1 MTIRWIRGAASSSIT
16 NAGDRVVETADSS
29 PAEAGFGMT
38 KVKGL
43 AQFSIA
49 HLLQSQLFCQLL
61 PLAVDQ
67 GFGLGVHQDF
77 IRPGTRE
84 AFARPLAGSV
94 NAHLRAVIWQ
104 AGSVVERINRP
115 QRELDVA
122 LGIDVVEHFQ
132 REIGYGLDVDVFI
145 NDDDAL

>member
-49 HLLQSQLFCQLL
+49 HLLQPQLFRQLL
-61 PLAVDQ
+61 PFAVDQ
-67 GFGLGVHQDF
+67 SFGLGVHQDF

-84 AFARPLAGSV
+84 AFARPLAGSID
-94 NAHLRAVIWQ
+94 AHLRAVIRQ
-104 AGSVVERINRP
+104 AGSVVERIDRSE
-115 QRELDVA
+115 RELYVA
-122 LGIDVVEHFQ
+122 LGMDVVEDFQ
-132 REIGYGLDVDVFI
+132 VDI
-145 NDDDAL
+145 AD